1 MQEFVAQIKG
11 ATHVSFT
18 RSDDGP
24 DLITMALSYNA
35 CVLPSYEV
43 PLKQMTTKDGLTT
56 MKLKILQTSVL
67 MIVTKVIIQACFS

>member
-24 DLITMALSYNA
+24 DLITMALVTMHVYY
-35 CVLPSYEV
+35 PSYEV
-43 PLKQMTTKDGLTT
+43 PLKQMTTKDGTYYYETT
-56 MKLKILQTSVL
+56 STTEKYS
-67 MIVTKVIIQACFS
+67 AYDSY